1 MTLLLIANRESMI
14 VDPIN
19 WESFRSRL
27 RAMSRGWNSGGLS
40 VPEATDAIFR
50 ERVSLRHAPRK
61 RQPPEEILRVLGT
74 RSLYSFF
81 DAYSPSLPIPNKVH
95 KDNKYTSKDTK

>member
-1 MTLLLIANRESMI
+1 MI

-27 RAMSRGWNSGGLS
+27 RAMSRGWNSGG
-40 VPEATDAIFR
+40 ATDAIFR
-50 ERVSLRHAPRK
+50 ERVSLRHAPCK

-81 DAYSPSLPIPNKVH
+81 DAYSPSLPMRMKRPNLPQRFSTLLDKC
-95 KDNKYTSKDTK
+95 NYLPRFLC